1 MYTYVK
7 RLPTDSYSVSL
18 KTKAMNQKTCMECG
32 TAIKGRRDKKF
43 CDDLCRNAHYN
54 KQHSDAVLLIRNIH
68 NILRKNRRILETFLP
83 QHQQKA
89 KVLIERLFEAGF
101 TTKYHTHVELNRH
114 GSPRYFCYEY
124 GYQKVGE
131 EVVIFRKEEKLAA

>member
-1 MYTYVK
+1 MYTFVK
-7 RLPTDSYSVSL
+7 RLLTVRFTVSL
-18 KTKAMNQKTCMECG
+18 KINAMDQKTCLECG

-54 KQHSDAVLLIRNIH
+54 KQHCDAVLLIRNIH
-68 NILRKNRRILETFLP
+68 NILRKNRRILEALLP
-83 QHQQKA
+83 QHQQKS
-89 KVLIERLFEAGF
+89 KILLEKLIEAGF
-101 TTKYHTHVELNRH
+101 TLKYHTHVELNRL